1 MSDLL
6 IDSFFRTHRLLS
18 SVTWQEDKKEQA
30 VNDRL
35 EKRVRA
41 QDVLKEIE
49 RAHFANATNTR
60 EESSE
65 KFNEWLVSQGFPRR
79 DDKKNSIFINN
90 SKKLAKSTS
99 TNAISEKSKSKEQQE
114 KTLKSRK
121 KKESPSTTDIDWNFS
136 TKSADSEYTTNL
148 NDFYPRD
155 PFTQLPENVD
165 LLMLNRELRGE
176 AFQYS
181 I

>member
-1 MSDLL
+1 M
-6 IDSFFRTHRLLS
+6 
-18 SVTWQEDKKEQA
+18 TWQEDKKEQA

-90 SKKLAKSTS
+90 NNKKLAKSTS
-99 TNAISEKSKSKEQQE
+99 TNAISERSKTKEQE
-114 KTLKSRK
+114 KTVKSKK
-121 KKESPSTTDIDWNFS
+121 KKEPPTTADKDWNYS
-136 TKSADSEYTTNL
+136 TKPADSEYTTNL

-176 AFQYS
+176 EFHSYNIISVLFYS
-181 I
+181 KSYLTTVF